1 MILAMISGHFVFY
14 YPSQFA
20 TFSFYFIKTQATLH
34 LSFVSLLCIYVIG
47 IWTLHDPG
55 KGANSRFFV
64 VWYRYHKGFGFV
76 SLCFNNTVFTAAV
89 NNISAISRR
98 SVLLVEETGVP
109 GANHLP
115 VASYWHTLS
124 HDVVSNAPRLKWIT

>member
-1 MILAMISGHFVFY
+1 MAMFELHHQEIILVE
-14 YPSQFA
+14 
-20 TFSFYFIKTQATLH
+20 
-34 LSFVSLLCIYVIG
+34 
-47 IWTLHDPG
+47 
-55 KGANSRFFV
+55 
-64 VWYRYHKGFGFV
+64 FGFV

-115 VASYWHTLS
+115 VASY
-124 HDVVSNAPRLKWIT
+124 